1 MGEREI
7 AVRVEVHEHEIESL
21 KYRVN
26 DLEAQSKAIQELAIS
41 VNRMAVSMENML
53 QELNRQGERLEALER
68 VPAETG
74 KLLKTAIITALT
86 GSIVGAVMTAVLTL
100 F

>member
-1 MGEREI
+1 MGEADI
-7 AVRVEVHEHEIESL
+7 AVRIEVHELDIESL

-26 DLEAQSKAIQELAIS
+26 DLEGQSKAIQELAIS

-74 KLLKTAIITALT
+74 KLVKTAIITALT